1 LLTYYEKWADLKKKN
16 NNNEKKGKKLTHY
29 GLVRRNSRGLQA
41 VYGSPVLITT
51 FNYKS

>member
-1 LLTYYEKWADLKKKN
+1 MKNGQIKKKS
-16 NNNEKKGKKLTHY
+16 GKKLTHY

-41 VYGSPVLITT
+41 VYGSPVLIST